1 MGKYDF
7 IVIIVSMLGDQG
19 GMMIGHLEGVVLED
33 FVRGCVSPHA
43 HGGVQSMCQ
52 LGYCLDRT
60 TDEST

>member
-1 MGKYDF
+1 
-7 IVIIVSMLGDQG
+7 MLGDQG
-19 GMMIGHLEGVVLED
+19 GMMIGNLEGVVLED